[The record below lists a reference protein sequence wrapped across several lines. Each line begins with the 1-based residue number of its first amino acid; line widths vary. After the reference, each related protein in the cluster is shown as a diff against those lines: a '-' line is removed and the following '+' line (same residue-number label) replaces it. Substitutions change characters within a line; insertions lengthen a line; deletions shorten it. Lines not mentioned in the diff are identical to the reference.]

1 MSGGGTGPVKPD
13 NQYSYGSITVLIPAE
28 SIFIFWKIRK
38 IVNAKAT
45 FLKVAFLFYKGG
57 YIMLIK
63 DIFNAKKPVIS
74 FEIFPPKKDD
84 DIQTI
89 YNTIEALKD
98 LRPDFI
104 SVTYGAGG
112 STRDKTVEI
121 ASIVKNKYNI
131 EALAHLTC
139 IGLEQQGLDNLV
151 EDLRKNNVHNI
162 MALRGDLPQGMDKSV
177 LDSSPFSH
185 ASDIIAPIKD
195 RKDFCAGAACY
206 PEIHPECDDFDKDIQ
221 NLKYKVDCGADFLVT
236 QLFFDNEKF
245 YTFMDKAAKAGIDVP
260 VSAGIMPVT
269 NKKQIERMVS
279 LSNATLPDKFKRIM
293 EKYEHNAEALKEAG
307 IVYATEQ
314 IIDLLSWG
322 IDGIHLYTMNR
333 PETCRRIMN
342 NITSIRSTL
351 EEREKIAN

>member
-1 MSGGGTGPVKPD
+1 
-13 NQYSYGSITVLIPAE
+13 
-28 SIFIFWKIRK
+28 
-38 IVNAKAT
+38 
-45 FLKVAFLFYKGG
+45 
-57 YIMLIK
+57 MLIK
-63 DIFNAKKPVIS
+63 EIFKVKRPVIS

-84 DIQTI
+84 DIETV

-121 ASIVKNKYNI
+121 ASIVKNRYNI

-139 IGLEQQGLDNLV
+139 IALGEEGLSRIL
-151 EDLRKNNVHNI
+151 EDLRSNNVQNI
-162 MALRGDLPQGMDKSV
+162 MALRGDLPQGMKTED
-177 LDSSPFSH
+177 LENSPFKH
-185 ASDIIAPIKD
+185 ASDIVSSIKK
-195 RKDFCAGAACY
+195 REGLCAGAACY
-206 PEIHPECDDFDKDIQ
+206 PEGHPECESLDMDIFH
-221 NLKYKVDCGADFLVT
+221 LKYKVDCGADFLAT
-236 QLFFDNEKF
+236 QLFFDNNKF
-245 YTFMDKAAKAGIDVP
+245 YTFMDKARKAGISIP
-260 VSAGIMPVT
+260 VTAGIMPVT

-279 LSNATLPDKFKRIM
+279 LSNASLPDKFKRIM
-293 EKYEHNAEALKEAG
+293 DKYEHNPEALKEAG

-342 NITSIRSTL
+342 NITSIRDSF
-351 EEREKIAN
+351 ERAI

>member
-1 MSGGGTGPVKPD
+1 MQIK
-13 NQYSYGSITVLIPAE
+13 E
-28 SIFIFWKIRK
+28 IF
-38 IVNAKAT
+38 
-45 FLKVAFLFYKGG
+45 KV
-57 YIMLIK
+57 
-63 DIFNAKKPVIS
+63 KKPVIS

-84 DIQTI
+84 DIETI

-139 IGLEQQGLDNLV
+139 ISLGEEGLSRIL
-151 EDLRKNNVHNI
+151 EDLRSNNVENI
-162 MALRGDLPQGMDKSV
+162 MALRGDLPQGMKKED
-177 LDSSPFSH
+177 LENSPFH
-185 ASDIIAPIKD
+185 YASDIVSTIKK
-195 RKDFCAGAACY
+195 RESFCAGAACY
-206 PEIHPECDDFDKDIQ
+206 PEGHPECESLDRDIS
-221 NLKYKVDCGADFLVT
+221 NLKYKVDCGADFLAT
-236 QLFFDNEKF
+236 QLFFDNNRF
-245 YTFMDKAAKAGIDVP
+245 YNFMDKARKAGISIP
-260 VSAGIMPVT
+260 VTAGIMPVT

-279 LSNATLPDKFKRIM
+279 LSNASLPDKFKRIM
-293 EKYEHNAEALKEAG
+293 NKYEHNPEALKEAG

-342 NITSIRSTL
+342 NITSIRDSL
-351 EEREKIAN
+351 ENVI

>member
-1 MSGGGTGPVKPD
+1 
-13 NQYSYGSITVLIPAE
+13 
-28 SIFIFWKIRK
+28 
-38 IVNAKAT
+38 
-45 FLKVAFLFYKGG
+45 
-57 YIMLIK
+57 MLIK
-63 DIFNAKKPVIS
+63 DIFKAKKPVIS

-89 YNTIEALKD
+89 YSTIEALKD

-139 IGLEQQGLDNLV
+139 IGLEEQGLSNIIN
-151 EDLRKNNVHNI
+151 DLRKINVHNI
-162 MALRGDLPQGMDKSV
+162 MALRGDIPEGMDKEA
-177 LDSSPFSH
+177 LAKSSFSH
-185 ASDIIAPIKD
+185 ASDIISSIKD

-206 PEIHPECDDFDKDIQ
+206 PEIHPESSDLDTDLR
-221 NLKYKVDCGADFLVT
+221 NLKYKVDCGADFLAT
-236 QLFFDNEKF
+236 QLFFDNDKF
-245 YTFMDKAAKAGIDVP
+245 YNFMDKASKIGINIP
-260 VSAGIMPVT
+260 VTAGIMPVT
-269 NKKQIERMVS
+269 NRRQIERMVA
-279 LSNATLPDKFKRIM
+279 LSNASLPEKFKRIM
-293 EKYEHNAEALKEAG
+293 EKYEHNPEALKEAG

-351 EEREKIAN
+351 EEKEKIAN